1 MARLQLFYN
10 FQLVQNDFNGLIP
23 AQAMLA
29 ESGRILWMGSLKNQP
44 RTKGKPTRVNLK
56 NQKIFP
62 SFIECHTHTIFA
74 GSRADEFELRNTGM
88 TYSEIA
94 KRGGGILSTVRETRK
109 TPLKNLLKISQDR
122 VNRFLRQG
130 VSTLEIK
137 SGYGLD
143 LPSEI
148 KMLEVARKLSGPRIV
163 TTYLGAHAKPVE
175 FKNFDEYLKD
185 IVQNTLPV
193 LKKKKLTNRVDI
205 FVEKNFFEKS
215 AAQKYLSAFQKQG
228 FDVTI
233 HANQLSQS
241 GGAELA
247 MELKVRS
254 ADHVIHLSPEA
265 ISNFGKS
272 KVVTVLLPAADLYMK
287 CDYPPARK
295 LIDAGATVA
304 LATDFNPGTSPT
316 QDLMLV
322 GLLARLK
329 MGMTLPEVFKA
340 YTINAARALGIE
352 SEEGSL
358 EVGKSANFI
367 CTDADLN
374 DFFYSAGTMP
384 QHRLFIAGK
393 EIKIKDKLS
402 R

>member
-1 MARLQLFYN
+1 
-10 FQLVQNDFNGLIP
+10 
-23 AQAMLA
+23 MLT

-44 RTKGKPTRVNLK
+44 RAKGEPTRVNLK

-109 TPLKNLLKISQDR
+109 SPLKNLLKISQDR

-163 TTYLGAHAKPVE
+163 TTYLGAHAKPAE

-247 MELKVRS
+247 VELKARS

-265 ISNFGKS
+265 ILNFGKS